1 MNPTVPG
8 NLTCKCAS
16 LYSRWSVKQPMIRRG
31 DMFFADLSP
40 VVGSEQGGLR
50 PVVVV
55 QNDMGNKYSPTVI
68 VATIT
73 SRMEKANLPTH
84 VALASKDSGL
94 PKPSVVLTEQIRT
107 LDKRRLRRKTGTLP
121 RDVMNRID
129 RALSISLGFDPTD
142 T

>member
-1 MNPTVPG
+1 
-8 NLTCKCAS
+8 
-16 LYSRWSVKQPMIRRG
+16 MIRRG